1 MSKSITKEK
10 IREFQYYLYENEKSG
25 ATIQKY
31 IHVLEELREY
41 LDGRE
46 MTKELLVDYRD
57 QLRERLKARTV
68 NVKLSAINAYLTF
81 SRMTEYKV
89 KFLRHQ
95 RKAFV
100 EDNRELTKEEYRR
113 LLKAAKSMKNE
124 RLYHLMVTICSTGI
138 RIGELKYITVEAVK
152 KRKAEISLKGK
163 ERTVLLTRELQKCLL
178 KYIRVRGI
186 ESGCVFCTKSG
197 MPLDRSNI
205 CHDMK
210 KLCTEANVH
219 PDKVFPHNLRHLFA
233 RTFYGVEKN
242 LSHLADILGHSSI
255 ETTRIYVAAS
265 ARVHERT
272 LKKMQLVT

>member
-10 IREFQYYLYENEKSG
+10 IKEFQYYLYENEKSG

-46 MTKELLVDYRD
+46 MTKELLVEYRD
-57 QLRERLKARTV
+57 QLRERQKARTV

-113 LLKAAKSMKNE
+113 LLKAAKSRKNE

-186 ESGCVFCTKSG
+186 ESGCVFCTKRG

-272 LKKMQLVT
+272 LKKMQLIT